1 MAQFCQLFLE
11 NAINMV
17 SLDDF
22 RLMTYEKKCDLI
34 TFSGSYLTQ
43 RTLDDCNVFLYQ
55 SNSFFIEVFYSARH
69 KRVLMINAFD
79 KVFGLEPYLEEISLE
94 ELIA

>member
-1 MAQFCQLFLE
+1 
-11 NAINMV
+11 MV

-22 RLMTYEKKCDLI
+22 RLMTFEKKCDLI
-34 TFSGSYLTQ
+34 TFNGSYLMQ

-55 SNSFFIEVFYSARH
+55 SHDFFIEVFYSARH

-79 KVFGLEPYLEEISLE
+79 KIFGLEPYVNQISIE
-94 ELIA
+94 ELIAE

>member
-1 MAQFCQLFLE
+1 
-11 NAINMV
+11 MV

-22 RLMTYEKKCDLI
+22 RLMTFEKKCDLI
-34 TFSGSYLTQ
+34 TFGGSYLAQ

-55 SNSFFIEVFYSARH
+55 ANSFFIEVFYSARH

-79 KVFGLEPYLEEISLE
+79 KIFGLDPYLEKISIG
-94 ELIA
+94 ELTTGPNLHL